1 MRGSVSPNMYITL
14 VNMMM
19 RFLIAVVFNFIITY
33 LVLPDNVYRIK
44 KKNPK
49 DRSLISSSI
58 TITEQVE
65 TLPKI
70 KIKILSRWKP
80 YQK

>member
-70 KIKILSRWKP
+70 KIKILRIEA
-80 YQK
+80 